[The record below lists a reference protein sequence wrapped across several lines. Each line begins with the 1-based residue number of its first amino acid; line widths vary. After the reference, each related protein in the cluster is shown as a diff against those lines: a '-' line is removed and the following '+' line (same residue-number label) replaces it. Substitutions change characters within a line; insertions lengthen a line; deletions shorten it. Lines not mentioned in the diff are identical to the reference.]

1 MSRSGHTNRINFSV
15 SLGRAALLGCLALT
29 ALLAGC
35 LETAPKQPTVSTN
48 ELSFSEAIVVA
59 TDGLV
64 AQTQKMPAFLAKVE
78 SKIAKKSVVV
88 DPTIDAT
95 SGQQTQATQLL
106 ERRIGERLAA
116 RTEGSFDLLPFKT
129 ENLSKVQYLLTGT
142 LTRLLDVPGKRSL
155 QINLALVEIKTGRV
169 VAQASALARDDG
181 LNHTPLPIYQDSPVL
196 VKDKVIDGYISTALT
211 APGGAANG
219 LYMERVAVA
228 SVINEAGTLYN
239 AERYPESLSKYQ
251 EARTQA
257 GGEQLRTL
265 NGIYLN
271 YVRLGRTVEAEA
283 AFGQIVAYG
292 LRSNKLDVKFLF
304 NPGSSSEFWS
314 DAKVSGAYPMWIRQI
329 AKESAGARVCMVIVG
344 HTSRTGSEQI
354 NDTLSLQ
361 RASFIQK
368 SLAAETSVL
377 AQRIKASGMGWREN
391 LVGSGSDNAVDA
403 LDRRVEFRVE
413 PCR

>member
-1 MSRSGHTNRINFSV
+1 MSRASHPNRIVFSV
-15 SLGRAALLGCLALT
+15 QLARAAMLACLAV
-29 ALLAGC
+29 LAGC

-48 ELSFSEAIVVA
+48 ELSFSEAVVVA

-64 AQTQKMPAFLAKVE
+64 GQTQKLPAFLAKVE

-88 DPTIDAT
+88 DPMIDAT
-95 SGQQTQATQLL
+95 SGQQTQTTQLL

-116 RTEGSFDLLPFKT
+116 RREGSFDLLAFKP

-142 LTRLLDVPGKRSL
+142 LTRLLGVPGRKSL
-155 QINLALVEIKTGRV
+155 QINLALVELKTGQV

-181 LNHTPLPIYQDSPVL
+181 LNHTPLAIYQDSPVL
-196 VKDKVIDGYISTALT
+196 VKDRVVDSYISTALT
-211 APGGAANG
+211 APGNSANPTY
-219 LYMERVAVA
+219 LERVTVA
-228 SVINEAGTLYN
+228 SVINEAGSLYN
-239 AERYPESLSKYQ
+239 AERYPESLAKYQ
-251 EARTQA
+251 EARSQS

-271 YVRLGRTVEAEA
+271 NVRLGRTAEAEA
-283 AFGQIVAYG
+283 SFGQIVAYG
-292 LRSNKLDVKFLF
+292 LRSSKLDVKFLF
-304 NPGSSSEFWS
+304 NPGSTEFWS
-314 DAKVSGAYPMWIRQI
+314 DTKVSGAYPMWLRQI
-329 AKESAGARVCMVIVG
+329 AREGASARVCMIIVG
-344 HTSRTGSEQI
+344 HTSRTGSEQT

-361 RASFIQK
+361 RATFIQQR
-368 SLAAETSVL
+368 LAAESSGL

-413 PCR
+413 PCN

>member
-15 SLGRAALLGCLALT
+15 QLARVAMLGCM

-35 LETAPKQPTVSTN
+35 LETAPKAPTVSTN
-48 ELSFSEAIVVA
+48 ELAFSEAIVVA

-64 AQTQKMPAFLAKVE
+64 GQTQKLPAFLAKME
-78 SKIAKKSVVV
+78 SKIVRKNVVV
-88 DPTIDAT
+88 DPMIDAT
-95 SGQQTQATQLL
+95 SGQQTQTTQLL

-116 RTEGSFDLLPFKT
+116 RKEGGFDLLPFKT
-129 ENLSKVQYLLTGT
+129 ENLAKVQYLLTGT
-142 LTRLLDVPGKRSL
+142 LTRLLGVPGKKSL
-155 QINLALVEIKTGRV
+155 QINLALVEIKTGQV

-181 LNHTPLPIYQDSPVL
+181 LNHTPLAIYQDSPVL
-196 VKDKVIDGYISTALT
+196 VKDKVVDGYIATALT
-211 APGGAANG
+211 APGSAANS

-228 SVINEAGTLYN
+228 SVINEAGSLYN
-239 AERYPESLSKYQ
+239 SERYQESLAKYQ
-251 EARTQA
+251 EARGQT

-271 YVRLGRTVEAEA
+271 NVRLGRIAEAES

-304 NPGSSSEFWS
+304 NPGSTEFWS
-314 DAKVSGAYPMWIRQI
+314 DTKVSGAYPMWLRQI
-329 AKESAGARVCMVIVG
+329 AKEGAGARVCMVIVG
-344 HTSRTGSEQI
+344 HTSHTGSEQT
-354 NDTLSLQ
+354 NDALSLQ
-361 RASFIQK
+361 RATFIQQR
-368 SLAAETSVL
+368 LAAESSGL
-377 AQRIKASGMGWREN
+377 AQRTKASGMGWREN

-413 PCR
+413 PCN

>member
-1 MSRSGHTNRINFSV
+1 MSSAGHTNRINFSV
-15 SLGRAALLGCLALT
+15 QLARAAMLGCM

-64 AQTQKMPAFLAKVE
+64 GQTQKLPAFLAKME
-78 SKIAKKSVVV
+78 SKIVRKNVVV
-88 DPTIDAT
+88 DPMIDAT
-95 SGQQTQATQLL
+95 SGQQTQTTQLL
-106 ERRIGERLAA
+106 ERRIGDRLAA
-116 RTEGSFDLLPFKT
+116 RKEGGFDLLPFKT
-129 ENLSKVQYLLTGT
+129 ENLSRVQYLLTGT
-142 LTRLLDVPGKRSL
+142 LTRLLGVPGKKSL
-155 QINLALVEIKTGRV
+155 QINLALVEIKTGQV

-181 LNHTPLPIYQDSPVL
+181 LNHTPLAIYQDSPVL
-196 VKDKVIDGYISTALT
+196 VKDKVVDGYISTALT
-211 APGGAANG
+211 APGSSANS
-219 LYMERVAVA
+219 LYLERVAVA

-239 AERYPESLSKYQ
+239 SERYQESLAKYQ

-271 YVRLGRTVEAEA
+271 NVKLGRTAEAEW

-292 LRSNKLDVKFLF
+292 LRANKLDVKFLF
-304 NPGSSSEFWS
+304 NPGSTEFWS
-314 DAKVSGAYPMWIRQI
+314 DPKVSGAYPMWIRQI
-329 AKESAGARVCMVIVG
+329 AKEGSGARVCMVIVG
-344 HTSRTGSEQI
+344 HTSHTGSEQT
-354 NDTLSLQ
+354 NDALSLQ
-361 RASFIQK
+361 RATFIQQR
-368 SLAAETSVL
+368 LAAEASTLS
-377 AQRIKASGMGWREN
+377 QRVKASGMGWREN

-413 PCR
+413 PCN

>member
-1 MSRSGHTNRINFSV
+1 MSRASHTNRIGFSV
-15 SLGRAALLGCLALT
+15 RLARAAALAGL

-35 LETAPKQPTVSTN
+35 LQTAPTQPTVSTN

-59 TDGLV
+59 TGGLV
-64 AQTQKMPAFLAKVE
+64 GQTQKLPAFLAKME
-78 SKIAKKSVVV
+78 SKIVRKNVVV
-88 DPTIDAT
+88 DPMIDAT
-95 SGQQTQATQLL
+95 SGQQTQTTQLL

-116 RTEGSFDLLPFKT
+116 RKEGGFDLLPFKS
-129 ENLSKVQYLLTGT
+129 ENLSKVQYLLAGT

-155 QINLALVEIKTGRV
+155 QINLALVEIKTGQV

-181 LNHTPLPIYQDSPVL
+181 LNHTPLAIYQDSPVL
-196 VKDKVIDGYISTALT
+196 VKDRVVDGYISTALT
-211 APGGAANG
+211 APGGSASG
-219 LYMERVAVA
+219 VYMERVAVA
-228 SVINEAGTLYN
+228 SVINEAGSLYN
-239 AERYPESLSKYQ
+239 AERFPESLAKYQ
-251 EARTQA
+251 EARAQA

-271 YVRLGRTVEAEA
+271 NVRLGRTAEAEA

-304 NPGSSSEFWS
+304 NPGSTEFWS
-314 DAKVSGAYPMWIRQI
+314 DTKVSGAYPMWIRQI
-329 AKESAGARVCMVIVG
+329 ARESAGARVCMVIVG
-344 HTSRTGSEQI
+344 HTSRTGSEQT

-361 RASFIQK
+361 RATFIQQR
-368 SLAAETSVL
+368 LAAEAAPL
-377 AQRIKASGMGWREN
+377 AQRIKASGKGWREN

-413 PCR
+413 PCSG

>member
-15 SLGRAALLGCLALT
+15 QLARAALLGCL

-35 LETAPKQPTVSTN
+35 LETAPKAPTVSTT
-48 ELSFSEAIVVA
+48 ELSFSEAVVVA

-64 AQTQKMPAFLAKVE
+64 AQTQKMPAFLAMVE
-78 SKIAKKSVVV
+78 SKIIKKSVVV
-88 DPTIDAT
+88 DPMIDAT
-95 SGQQTQATQLL
+95 SGQQTQTTLLL

-116 RTEGSFDLLPFKT
+116 RTEGSFDLLPFKA

-142 LTRLLDVPGKRSL
+142 LTRLLGVPGKKSL
-155 QINLALVEIKTGRV
+155 QINLALVEIKTGHV

-181 LNHTPLPIYQDSPVL
+181 LNHTPLAIYQDSPVL
-196 VKDKVIDGYISTALT
+196 VKDRVVEGYISTALT

-219 LYMERVAVA
+219 TYMERVAVA
-228 SVINEAGTLYN
+228 SVINEAGSLYN
-239 AERYPESLSKYQ
+239 AERYPESLAKYQ
-251 EARTQA
+251 EARNQA
-257 GGEQLRTL
+257 GGDQLRTL

-271 YVRLGRTVEAEA
+271 NVKLGRTAEAEW

-304 NPGSSSEFWS
+304 NPGSTEFWS
-314 DAKVSGAYPMWIRQI
+314 DTKVSGAYPMWIRQI
-329 AKESAGARVCMVIVG
+329 AKEGAGARVCMVIVG
-344 HTSRTGSEQI
+344 HTSHTGSEQT
-354 NDTLSLQ
+354 NDALSLQ
-361 RASFIQK
+361 RASFIQQR
-368 SLAAETSVL
+368 LAAEAPSL

-391 LVGSGSDNAVDA
+391 LVGSGTDNAVDA

-413 PCR
+413 PCN

>member
-15 SLGRAALLGCLALT
+15 SLGRAALLGCM
-29 ALLAGC
+29 ALLTGC
-35 LETAPKQPTVSTN
+35 LATAPTQPTVSTN
-48 ELSFSEAIVVA
+48 ELSFSEAVVAA

-64 AQTQKMPAFLAKVE
+64 GQTQKLPAFLAKVE

-88 DPTIDAT
+88 DPMLDAT
-95 SGQQTQATQLL
+95 SGQQTQTTQLL

-129 ENLSKVQYLLTGT
+129 ENLSRVQYLLTGT
-142 LTRLLDVPGKRSL
+142 LTRLLDVPTKRSL
-155 QINLALVEIKTGRV
+155 QINLALVEIKTGQV

-181 LNHTPLPIYQDSPVL
+181 LNHTPLAIYQDSPVL

-211 APGGAANG
+211 APGRAANG

-239 AERYPESLSKYQ
+239 AERYPESLAKYQ

-271 YVRLGRTVEAEA
+271 YVRLGRTAEAES

-292 LRSNKLDVKFLF
+292 LRSSKLDVKFLF
-304 NPGSSSEFWS
+304 NPGSTEFWS
-314 DAKVSGAYPMWIRQI
+314 DAKVSGSYPMWMRQI

-344 HTSRTGSEQI
+344 HTSRTGSEQT
-354 NDTLSLQ
+354 NDALSLQ
-361 RASFIQK
+361 RASFIQQR
-368 SLAAETSVL
+368 LVAEASTL
-377 AQRIKASGMGWREN
+377 AQRIKASGKGWREN

-413 PCR
+413 PCN

>member
-1 MSRSGHTNRINFSV
+1 MSRSGPTNRIGFSV
-15 SLGRAALLGCLALT
+15 QLARAALLGCL

-35 LETAPKQPTVSTN
+35 LETAPKRPTVSTN
-48 ELSFSEAIVVA
+48 TELSFSEAIVVA

-64 AQTQKMPAFLAKVE
+64 NQTQKLPAFLAVVE

-88 DPTIDAT
+88 DPMIDAT
-95 SGQQTQATQLL
+95 SGQQTQTTQLL

-116 RTEGSFDLLPFKT
+116 RKEGSFDLLPFKA

-142 LTRLLDVPGKRSL
+142 LTRLLDVPGRRSL
-155 QINLALVEIKTGRV
+155 QINLALVDIKTGQV

-181 LNHTPLPIYQDSPVL
+181 LNHTPLAIYQDSPVL
-196 VKDKVIDGYISTALT
+196 VKDRVVDGYISTALT
-211 APGGAANG
+211 APGGAANSG
-219 LYMERVAVA
+219 YMERVGVA
-228 SVINEAGTLYN
+228 SVINEAGSLYN
-239 AERYPESLSKYQ
+239 AERYPESLAKYQ
-251 EARTQA
+251 EARNQA

-271 YVRLGRTVEAEA
+271 NVRLGRTAEAEA

-292 LRSNKLDVKFLF
+292 LRASKLDVKLLF
-304 NPGSSSEFWS
+304 NPGSSTEFWS
-314 DAKVSGAYPMWIRQI
+314 DPKVSGAYPMWLRQI
-329 AKESAGARVCMVIVG
+329 AKESASTRVCMNIVG
-344 HTSRTGSEQI
+344 HTSRTGTEQG

-361 RASFIQK
+361 RATFIQQR
-368 SLAAETSVL
+368 LAAEAAAL
-377 AQRIKASGMGWREN
+377 GPRIKASGMGWREN

-413 PCR
+413 RCS

>member
-1 MSRSGHTNRINFSV
+1 MSSAGLANRPHFSMR
-15 SLGRAALLGCLALT
+15 LALMAALAGL

-35 LETAPKQPTVSTN
+35 LETAPKKPTVSTH

-64 AQTQKMPAFLAKVE
+64 NQTQKMPAFLAKVE
-78 SKIAKKSVVV
+78 SKITKKSVVV
-88 DPTIDAT
+88 DPMIDAT
-95 SGQQTQATQLL
+95 SGQQTQTTQLL

-116 RTEGSFDLLPFKT
+116 RKEGSFDLLPFKA

-155 QINLALVEIKTGRV
+155 QINLALVEIKTGQV

-181 LNHTPLPIYQDSPVL
+181 LNHTPLAIYQDSPVL
-196 VKDKVIDGYISTALT
+196 VKDRIVDGYISTALT
-211 APGGAANG
+211 APGGTANSG
-219 LYMERVAVA
+219 YMERVAVA

-239 AERYPESLSKYQ
+239 AERYPESLAKYQ
-251 EARTQA
+251 EARAQA

-271 YVRLGRTVEAEA
+271 NVRLGRTAEAEA

-292 LRSNKLDVKFLF
+292 LRANKLDVKFLF

-314 DAKVSGAYPMWIRQI
+314 DPKVSGAYPMWLRQI
-329 AKESAGARVCMVIVG
+329 AKESAGTRVCMNIVG
-344 HTSRTGSEQI
+344 HTSRTGTEQG

-361 RASFIQK
+361 RAAFIQQR
-368 SLAAETSVL
+368 LAAESAAL
-377 AQRIKASGMGWREN
+377 AQRTKASGMGWREN

>member
-1 MSRSGHTNRINFSV
+1 MSSAGLANRFNFSV
-15 SLGRAALLGCLALT
+15 RLGHAAMVACLV
-29 ALLAGC
+29 LLAGC

-48 ELSFSEAIVVA
+48 ELGFSEAVVFA

-64 AQTQKMPAFLAKVE
+64 GQTQKLPAFLAKVE
-78 SKIAKKSVVV
+78 SKITKKSVVV
-88 DPTIDAT
+88 DPMIDAT
-95 SGQQTQATQLL
+95 SGQQTQTTQLL

-129 ENLSKVQYLLTGT
+129 ENLTKVQYLLTGT
-142 LTRLLDVPGKRSL
+142 LTRLLGVPGKRSL
-155 QINLALVEIKTGRV
+155 QINLALVEIKTGHV

-181 LNHTPLPIYQDSPVL
+181 LNHTPLAIYQDSPVL
-196 VKDKVIDGYISTALT
+196 VKDKIVDGYISTALT
-211 APGGAANG
+211 APGGAANS

-228 SVINEAGTLYN
+228 SVINEAGALYN
-239 AERYPESLSKYQ
+239 AERYPESLAKYQ
-251 EARTQA
+251 EARSQA

-271 YVRLGRTVEAEA
+271 NVRLGRTAEAER

-304 NPGSSSEFWS
+304 NPGSTEFWS
-314 DAKVSGAYPMWIRQI
+314 DTKVSGAYPMWIRQI
-329 AKESAGARVCMVIVG
+329 ARESAGARVCMVIVG
-344 HTSRTGSEQI
+344 HTSHTGSEQT
-354 NDTLSLQ
+354 NDALSLQ
-361 RASFIQK
+361 RATFIQQR
-368 SLAAETSVL
+368 LAVEASTM
-377 AQRIKASGMGWREN
+377 AQRVKASGMGWREN

-413 PCR
+413 PCN

>member
-1 MSRSGHTNRINFSV
+1 MSSASLANRLNSSARLAHV
-15 SLGRAALLGCLALT
+15 ALLGCV

-35 LETAPKQPTVSTN
+35 LATAPTQPTVSTN

-64 AQTQKMPAFLAKVE
+64 NQTQKLPAFLEKME

-88 DPTIDAT
+88 DPMIDAT
-95 SGQQTQATQLL
+95 SGQQTQTTQLL

-116 RTEGSFDLLPFKT
+116 RTEGSFDLLPFRT
-129 ENLSKVQYLLTGT
+129 ENLSRVQYLLTGT
-142 LTRLLDVPGKRSL
+142 LTRLLGVPGKRSL
-155 QINLALVEIKTGRV
+155 QLNLALVEIKTGHV

-181 LNHTPLPIYQDSPVL
+181 LNHTPLAIYQDSPVL
-196 VKDKVIDGYISTALT
+196 VKDKVVDGYISTALT

-219 LYMERVAVA
+219 AYMERVAVA

-239 AERYPESLSKYQ
+239 ADRFPESLAKYQ

-271 YVRLGRTVEAEA
+271 YVRLGRTAEAEA

-304 NPGSSSEFWS
+304 NPGSSTEFWS
-314 DAKVSGAYPMWIRQI
+314 DAKVSGAYPMWLRQI
-329 AKESAGARVCMVIVG
+329 AKESGGAKVCMAIVG
-344 HTSRTGSEQI
+344 HTSRTGSEQA

-361 RASFIQK
+361 RAAFIQQR
-368 SLAAETSVL
+368 LAAEAAVL

-413 PCR
+413 PCSK

>member
-1 MSRSGHTNRINFSV
+1 MSRESSTNRINFSV
-15 SLGRAALLGCLALT
+15 QLGRAALVGCLVLLGGCLA
-29 ALLAGC
+29 
-35 LETAPKQPTVSTN
+35 TAPTQPTVSTN

-64 AQTQKMPAFLAKVE
+64 GQTQKLPAFLAKME

-88 DPTIDAT
+88 DPMIDAT
-95 SGQQTQATQLL
+95 SGQQTQSTQLL
-106 ERRIGERLAA
+106 EQRIGERLAA

-129 ENLSKVQYLLTGT
+129 ENLAKVQYLLTGT
-142 LTRLLDVPGKRSL
+142 LTRLLDMPGKRSL
-155 QINLALVEIKTGRV
+155 QINLALVELKTGRV

-181 LNHTPLPIYQDSPVL
+181 LNHTPLAIYQDSPVL
-196 VKDKVIDGYISTALT
+196 VKDKVIDGYVSTSLT
-211 APGGAANG
+211 APGGAANSV
-219 LYMERVAVA
+219 YMERVAVA

-239 AERYPESLSKYQ
+239 AERYPESLAKYQ
-251 EARTQA
+251 EARNQN

-271 YVRLGRTVEAEA
+271 NVRLGRTAEAEA

-304 NPGSSSEFWS
+304 NPGSTEFWS
-314 DAKVSGAYPMWIRQI
+314 DPKVSSAYPMWLRQI

-344 HTSRTGSEQI
+344 HTSHTGSEQT
-354 NDTLSLQ
+354 NDALSLQ
-361 RASFIQK
+361 RASFIQQR
-368 SLAAETSVL
+368 LAAESPTL
-377 AQRIKASGMGWREN
+377 AQRTKANGMGWRQN
-391 LVGSGSDNAVDA
+391 LVGSGTDNAVDA

-413 PCR
+413 PCN

>member
-15 SLGRAALLGCLALT
+15 QLARVAMLGCM

-35 LETAPKQPTVSTN
+35 LETAPKAPTVSTN
-48 ELSFSEAIVVA
+48 ELGFSEAIVVA

-64 AQTQKMPAFLAKVE
+64 GQTQKLPAFLAKME
-78 SKIAKKSVVV
+78 SKIVRKNVVV
-88 DPTIDAT
+88 DPMIDAT
-95 SGQQTQATQLL
+95 SGQQTQTTQLL

-116 RTEGSFDLLPFKT
+116 RKEGGFDLLPFKT
-129 ENLSKVQYLLTGT
+129 ENLAKVQYLLTGT
-142 LTRLLDVPGKRSL
+142 LTRLLGVPGKKSL
-155 QINLALVEIKTGRV
+155 QINLALVEIKTGQV

-181 LNHTPLPIYQDSPVL
+181 LNHTPLAIYQDSPVL
-196 VKDKVIDGYISTALT
+196 VKDKVVDGYIATALT
-211 APGGAANG
+211 APGSAANS

-228 SVINEAGTLYN
+228 SVINEAGSLYN
-239 AERYPESLSKYQ
+239 SERYQESLAKYQ

-271 YVRLGRTVEAEA
+271 NVRLGRIAEAES

-304 NPGSSSEFWS
+304 NPGSTEFWS
-314 DAKVSGAYPMWIRQI
+314 DAKVSGAYPMWLRQI
-329 AKESAGARVCMVIVG
+329 AKEGAGARVCMVIVG
-344 HTSRTGSEQI
+344 HTSHTGSEQT
-354 NDTLSLQ
+354 NDALSLQ
-361 RASFIQK
+361 RATFIQQR
-368 SLAAETSVL
+368 LAAESSGL
-377 AQRIKASGMGWREN
+377 AQRTKASGMGWREN

-413 PCR
+413 PCN

>member
-1 MSRSGHTNRINFSV
+1 MSSAGHTNRINFSV
-15 SLGRAALLGCLALT
+15 HLGRTTALGCM

-35 LETAPKQPTVSTN
+35 LATAPTQPTVSTN
-48 ELSFSEAIVVA
+48 ELSFSEAVVVA

-64 AQTQKMPAFLAKVE
+64 GQTQKLPAFLAKME
-78 SKIAKKSVVV
+78 SKIVRKNVVV
-88 DPTIDAT
+88 DPMIDAA
-95 SGQQTQATQLL
+95 SGQQTQTTQLL
-106 ERRIGERLAA
+106 ERRVGERLAA
-116 RTEGSFDLLPFKT
+116 RKEGGFDLLPFKT

-142 LTRLLDVPGKRSL
+142 LTRQPGSATKRPL
-155 QINLALVEIKTGRV
+155 NINLALVEIKTGQV

-181 LNHTPLPIYQDSPVL
+181 LNHTPLAIYQDSPVL
-196 VKDKVIDGYISTALT
+196 VKDKVVEGYISTSST
-211 APGGAANG
+211 APGSAANG
-219 LYMERVAVA
+219 VYMERVAVA
-228 SVINEAGTLYN
+228 SVINEAGSLYN
-239 AERYPESLSKYQ
+239 AERYPESLAKYQ

-271 YVRLGRTVEAEA
+271 NVKLGRTAEAEW

-304 NPGSSSEFWS
+304 NPGSTEFWS
-314 DAKVSGAYPMWIRQI
+314 DPKVSGAYPMWLRQI
-329 AKESAGARVCMVIVG
+329 AKEGAGARVCMVIVG
-344 HTSRTGSEQI
+344 HTSHTGSEQT
-354 NDTLSLQ
+354 NDALSLQ
-361 RASFIQK
+361 RASFIQQR
-368 SLAAETSVL
+368 LAAEASPL

-413 PCR
+413 PCN

>member
-1 MSRSGHTNRINFSV
+1 MSRLSLVNRV
-15 SLGRAALLGCLALT
+15 SLSVRAGHAAALACLV
-29 ALLAGC
+29 LLAGC
-35 LETAPKQPTVSTN
+35 LETAPKQATVSTN

-64 AQTQKMPAFLAKVE
+64 NQTQKLPGFLAKVE

-95 SGQQTQATQLL
+95 SGQQTQTTLLL
-106 ERRIGERLAA
+106 ERRIAERLAA
-116 RTEGSFDLLPFKT
+116 RTEGSFDLLPFKS
-129 ENLSKVQYLLTGT
+129 ENLAKVQYLLTGT
-142 LTRLLDVPGKRSL
+142 LTRILDVPGKRSL
-155 QINLALVEIKTGRV
+155 QINLALVEIKTGQV

-181 LNHTPLPIYQDSPVL
+181 LNHTPLAIYQDSPVL
-196 VKDKVIDGYISTALT
+196 VKDRVVDAYIGTALT
-211 APGGAANG
+211 PPGRAANSV
-219 LYMERVAVA
+219 YMERVAVA

-239 AERYPESLSKYQ
+239 AERYPESLAKYQ
-251 EARTQA
+251 EARNQA

-271 YVRLGRTVEAEA
+271 YVRLGRTAEAEA

-292 LRSNKLDVKFLF
+292 LRSNKLDVKLLF
-304 NPGSSSEFWS
+304 NPGSSTEFWA
-314 DAKVSGAYPMWIRQI
+314 DPKVSGAYPMWLRQI
-329 AKESAGARVCMVIVG
+329 AKESAGARVCMAIVG
-344 HTSRTGSEQI
+344 HTSRTGTEQA

-361 RASFIQK
+361 RAGFIQQR
-368 SLAAETSVL
+368 LAAESSVL

-413 PCR
+413 PCRS

>member
-1 MSRSGHTNRINFSV
+1 MPMSRTGHTNRINFSV
-15 SLGRAALLGCLALT
+15 QLARAAMLGCM

-64 AQTQKMPAFLAKVE
+64 GQTQKLPAFLAMVE
-78 SKIAKKSVVV
+78 SKVVKKSVVV
-88 DPTIDAT
+88 DPMIDAT
-95 SGQQTQATQLL
+95 SGQQTQTTQLL
-106 ERRIGERLAA
+106 ERRIAERLAA
-116 RTEGSFDLLPFKT
+116 RKEGSFDLLPFKS

-142 LTRLLDVPGKRSL
+142 LTRLLGVPGRKSL
-155 QINLALVEIKTGRV
+155 QINLALVDIKTGKV
-169 VAQASALARDDG
+169 VAQAAALARDDG
-181 LNHTPLPIYQDSPVL
+181 LNHTPLAIYQDSPVL
-196 VKDKVIDGYISTALT
+196 VKDRVVDGYISTALT
-211 APGGAANG
+211 APGAAANG
-219 LYMERVAVA
+219 TYMERVAVA
-228 SVINEAGTLYN
+228 SVINEAGSLYN
-239 AERYPESLSKYQ
+239 AERYPESLAKYQ
-251 EARTQA
+251 EARNQT

-271 YVRLGRTVEAEA
+271 NVRLGRTAEAES

-292 LRSNKLDVKFLF
+292 LRANKLDVKLLF
-304 NPGSSSEFWS
+304 NPGSSTEFWS
-314 DAKVSGAYPMWIRQI
+314 DPKVSGAYPMWLRQI
-329 AKESAGARVCMVIVG
+329 AKESAGTRVCMVIVG
-344 HTSRTGSEQI
+344 HTSRTGSEQT

-361 RASFIQK
+361 RATFIQQR
-368 SLAAETSVL
+368 LAAESSAV

-413 PCR
+413 PCN

>member
-1 MSRSGHTNRINFSV
+1 MSCPGHANRINFSV
-15 SLGRAALLGCLALT
+15 HLARAAVLGCLV
-29 ALLAGC
+29 LLGGC

-48 ELSFSEAIVVA
+48 ELSFSEAVVVA

-64 AQTQKMPAFLAKVE
+64 NQTQKLPAFLAIVE
-78 SKIAKKSVVV
+78 SKITKKSVVV
-88 DPTIDAT
+88 DPMIDAT
-95 SGQQTQATQLL
+95 SGQQTQTTQLL
-106 ERRIGERLAA
+106 ETRIGERLAK
-116 RTEGSFDLLPFKT
+116 RKEGSFDLLPFKP
-129 ENLSKVQYLLTGT
+129 ENLSRVQYLLTGT
-142 LTRLLDVPGKRSL
+142 LTRILGVPGRKSL
-155 QINLALVEIKTGRV
+155 QINLALVEIKTGQV

-181 LNHTPLPIYQDSPVL
+181 LNHTPLAIYQDSPVL
-196 VKDKVIDGYISTALT
+196 VKDKVIDSYISTALT
-211 APGGAANG
+211 APGHTANG

-239 AERYPESLSKYQ
+239 AERYPESLAKYQ
-251 EARTQA
+251 EARSQA

-271 YVRLGRTVEAEA
+271 NVRLGRMAEAEA

-292 LRSNKLDVKFLF
+292 LRSHKLDVKFLF
-304 NPGSSSEFWS
+304 NPGSTEFWS
-314 DAKVSGAYPMWIRQI
+314 DAKVSGPYPMWLRQI

-344 HTSRTGSEQI
+344 HTSHTGTEQA
-354 NDTLSLQ
+354 NDALSLQ
-361 RASFIQK
+361 RATLMQQR
-368 SLAAETSVL
+368 LAAESPTL
-377 AQRIKASGMGWREN
+377 AQRIKPAGMGWREN